1 LFFVILNFCT
11 ISMIVLGAKSCVRS
25 ISLVVP
31 SMLCTPISSKSMV
44 VLRKEHFLSGAE
56 YVMYADLIK
65 KHGCLDL
72 RYSGTQR
79 FVSSEQLVN
88 LGLIREMAWTRMN
101 A

>member
-1 LFFVILNFCT
+1 
-11 ISMIVLGAKSCVRS
+11 M
-25 ISLVVP
+25 
-31 SMLCTPISSKSMV
+31 
-44 VLRKEHFLSGAE
+44 RKEHFLSGAE